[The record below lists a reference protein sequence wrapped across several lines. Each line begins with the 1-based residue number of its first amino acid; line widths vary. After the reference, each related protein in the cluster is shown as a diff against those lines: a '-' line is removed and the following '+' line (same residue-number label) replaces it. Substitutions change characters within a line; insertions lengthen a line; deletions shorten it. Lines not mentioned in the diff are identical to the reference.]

1 MSVDTNFGSA
11 EPAYSAFRPDY
22 PEALFRLIME
32 AVPAPHERVLD
43 LGAGTG
49 LSALPLAGWF
59 GQVVAV
65 EPDPKMAARLYGLSP
80 RVEVR
85 QCSAEELEEAP
96 GGFELIT
103 SGNAFYWM
111 NGEVVISKIVN
122 WLRPG
127 GVLAV
132 YRYGFPEA
140 PPPVQE
146 IVLAEL
152 KQHWDAFRHPR
163 LIDEGYSWRVIG
175 SCAGLTKAR
184 VLDVANVVPLSA
196 RRLVGFFSS
205 TSYGSAYLRTLPSA
219 ESYLAGLEEAIR
231 GVAGDSPIE
240 VDFKL
245 ELILA
250 HKP

>member
-1 MSVDTNFGSA
+1 MSLEMSFGSA
-11 EPAYSAFRPDY
+11 EPAYSAFRPGY
-22 PEALFRLIME
+22 PEALFRQIMD
-32 AVPAPHERVLD
+32 AVPVPYEKALD

-59 GQVVAV
+59 KQVVAV

-80 RVEVR
+80 RIEVR
-85 QCSAEELEEAP
+85 QCGAEELEEAP
-96 GGFELIT
+96 ESFELTT

-111 NGEVVISKIVN
+111 KGEVVINKIAN
-122 WLRPG
+122 WLRSG
-127 GVLAV
+127 GILAV

-146 IVLAEL
+146 MVLAEL
-152 KQHWDAFRHPR
+152 KLHWDEFRHPV
-163 LIDEGYSWRVIG
+163 LIDEDYSWRVVE
-175 SCAGLTKAR
+175 SCSALSNAR
-184 VLDVANVVPLSA
+184 IFTVPNIVPLSA

-205 TSYGSAYLRTLPSA
+205 TSYGSAYLRTLPSP
-219 ESYLAGLEEAIR
+219 ESYLAELENKIR
-231 GVAGDSPIE
+231 RVSGNSLID

-250 HKP
+250 QKP